1 MTRTIIIALAA
12 LLPLSAPA
20 MAQSANAPNLNDRI
34 ADLCATS
41 DVDLEGKRLAK
52 QCRAAVRAQWQEE
65 QRLAAA
71 KKQGEAVQV
80 ASRK

>member
-1 MTRTIIIALAA
+1 MNRTIIIALSA

-20 MAQSANAPNLNDRI
+20 FAEPVRTPNLNDRI
-34 ADLCATS
+34 ADLCTAS
-41 DVDLEGKRLAK
+41 DVDLVGKRLAR

-71 KKQGEAVQV
+71 KDSAVKV
-80 ASRK
+80 AERR